1 MDRRDSELKNLAA
14 ENEVLAKRVE
24 ELELALE
31 NLRNMQVPAIQPQA
45 KLDLKLGSFF
55 KIAIFPLAAGV
66 LRAVYKLVYR
76 KK

>member
-31 NLRNMQVPAIQPQA
+31 SLRNKQVPDVQPKA
-45 KLDLKLGSFF
+45 KLDLKLGSFL
-55 KIAIFPLAAGV
+55 KIAIFPLAAGL
-66 LRAVYKLVYR
+66 LRAVYKSVYR

>member
-1 MDRRDSELKNLAA
+1 MDKRNSDLRNLAA
-14 ENEVLAKRVE
+14 ENEVLVRRVE

-31 NLRNMQVPAIQPQA
+31 SLRNMQVPDIRPQS
-45 KLDLKLGSFF
+45 KLDLKLVSFL
-55 KIAIFPLAAGV
+55 KIAIFPLAAGL

>member
-1 MDRRDSELKNLAA
+1 MDKRDSALKNLAA

-31 NLRNMQVPAIQPQA
+31 NLRNKQVPDFQPQA
-45 KLDLKLGSFF
+45 KLDLKLGSFL
-55 KIAIFPLAAGV
+55 KIAIFPLAAGL

>member
-1 MDRRDSELKNLAA
+1 MDKSYSELKNLVA

-31 NLRNMQVPAIQPQA
+31 NLRNMQVPEIQPQA
-45 KLDLKLGSFF
+45 KLDLKLGSFL
-55 KIAIFPLAAGV
+55 KIAVFPIAAGL
-66 LRAVYKLVYR
+66 LRAIYKLVYR